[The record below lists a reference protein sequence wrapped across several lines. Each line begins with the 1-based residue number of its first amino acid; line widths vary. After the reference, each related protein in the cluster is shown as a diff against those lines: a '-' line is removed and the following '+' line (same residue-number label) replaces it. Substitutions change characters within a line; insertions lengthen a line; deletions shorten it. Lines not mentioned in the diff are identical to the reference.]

1 VADRVAKLLDRLTGQ
16 NSSGVAFRK
25 LWQKNCELIEAQFS
39 DVFLALASISEV
51 APIVIVADYT
61 GVVNPADQLPYQ
73 VAIKRFSGDTDV
85 TTLTAWSLTADAG
98 ITATIGAS
106 TGLLSITA
114 ITASGTITVSSIYN
128 GITKTKLVP
137 VTLSIGATPST
148 GSGGGGSTSSD
159 TTFNSISSAT
169 HAAIS
174 DELTV
179 TVGSSGTVTLNAA
192 SLTVRTTKDTTGTF
206 PVYGLWRWWNGA
218 AWADVG
224 TEVQSSPDCTLDYD
238 SEVGIYFFSPSG
250 SLTVNTSKTGL
261 GVGTSQ
267 KFQLYARNSSGT
279 RTMTFTGTA
288 SAIP

>member
-1 VADRVAKLLDRLTGQ
+1 
-16 NSSGVAFRK
+16 
-25 LWQKNCELIEAQFS
+25 LWQKNCELIEAQFA
-39 DVFLALASISEV
+39 DIFLALASISDV
-51 APIVIVADYT
+51 APITIVADYT
-61 GVVNPADQLPYQ
+61 GAVNPANQLPYQ

-85 TTLTAWSLTADAG
+85 TTLTVWSLAADAG

-114 ITASGTITVSSIYN
+114 ITASGNITVSSLYN

-137 VTLSIGATPST
+137 VTLSIGAPPST
-148 GSGGGGSTSSD
+148 GTGGGSSTASD
-159 TTFNSISSAT
+159 TTFNSINSAT

-192 SLTVRTTKDTTGTF
+192 SLTVRTAKDTTGTF
-206 PVYGLWRWWNGA
+206 PVYGIWRWWNGSSYV
-218 AWADVG
+218 DVG
-224 TEVQSSPDCTLDYD
+224 TEVQSSPNCTLDFD
-238 SEVGIYFFSPSG
+238 SETGIYFFDPAG
-250 SLTVNTSKTGL
+250 SLTVNSSKSGL
-261 GVGTSQ
+261 GVSSSQ

>member
-1 VADRVAKLLDRLTGQ
+1 VAKLLDRLTGQ

-25 LWQKNCELIEAQFS
+25 LWQKNCELIEAQFT
-39 DVFLALASISEV
+39 DIFLALASVSEV
-51 APIVIVADYT
+51 APITINADYT
-61 GVVNPADQLPYQ
+61 GAVNPSSQLPRMFG
-73 VAIKRFSGDTDV
+73 VKRFNGDTDV
-85 TTLTAWSLTADAG
+85 TTLTAWSLTATSG
-98 ITATIGAS
+98 ITASIGAA
-106 TGLLSITA
+106 TGIVTITGV
-114 ITASGTITVSSIYN
+114 TASGTITVSSLYN
-128 GITKTKLVP
+128 GITKTRLVT
-137 VTLSIGATPST
+137 VTRVVGAPPST
-148 GSGGGGSTSSD
+148 GSGGGGSTASD
-159 TTFNSISSAT
+159 TTFNSINSTT

-179 TVGSSGTVTLNAA
+179 TVGSSGTVTLNAPLSTDTAAA
-192 SLTVRTTKDTTGTF
+192 SPSGTF

-224 TEVQSSPDCTLDYD
+224 TEVLSSPSCVVDFD
-238 SEVGIYFFSPSG
+238 SEISIYGTDPG

-261 GVGTSQ
+261 TAGSSQ